1 MADYWIKLYHDIL
14 DDPKMA
20 VLPDN
25 LWRRIIELFL
35 FAGKLYKDGNLP
47 DTKQIAWCLRRN
59 ENELEMELKQIVST
73 GIIIKSETGWFIP
86 KFKFRQD
93 PMTNTERVRK
103 FRETKQHEQYNANET
118 IMEQKVTQITDNRLQ
133 ITDTD
138 TESPTTKNNYLYYEQ
153 EIGLITPTIA
163 DFIDL
168 YEKELSPEYVH
179 DAIYEAVKHSGRT
192 MAYVKKVLDTWKKN
206 GKKENPQRL
215 NTVNQE
221 PKREPHVLDNGDYER
236 DDQGRVILF
245 EVKE

>member
-47 DTKQIAWCLRRN
+47 DTKQIAWCLRQN
-59 ENELEMELKQIVST
+59 ENELETELKQIVTT
-73 GIIIKSETGWFIP
+73 GIIVQTETGWFIP
-86 KFKFRQD
+86 KFKTRQD

-118 IMEQKVTQITDNRLQ
+118 IMKRKVTQITDNRLH
-133 ITDTD
+133 ITDAD
-138 TESPTTKNNYLYYEQ
+138 TESLPPLKNNYLLFTQ
-153 EIGLITPTIA
+153 EIGLLTPSIA

-168 YEKELSPEYVH
+168 SEKELTEEWVH
-179 DAIYEAVKHSGRT
+179 DAILEASSHNART
-192 MAYVKKVLDTWKKN
+192 VAYIKKILDTWKKN
-206 GKKENPQRL
+206 GRKSTNPQRL
-215 NTVNQE
+215 ITKPMKRIEVLADGSQIEVDIEETV
-221 PKREPHVLDNGDYER
+221 K
-236 DDQGRVILF
+236 
-245 EVKE
+245 